1 MPERDIDM
9 LPPLPPWLAPRYAL
23 TGLKLGL
30 SGLLLLVAVVGCT
43 TQTVRLEGFQIKLP
57 LIGSIG
63 PQGWKPY
70 AQELEGEVRSIRID
84 LELSEARHEA
94 TKRAYTEAQA
104 EAARMEAERITRVV
118 EQQERITDEVRQDY
132 SRRIADLRARAAR
145 LQAEARAGAG
155 SASGGVQLPEAGNA
169 TYGIDDPAACQEI
182 PARNLETDIACRA
195 IAEEQ
200 AEQLETL
207 IEWVQRQMGVSQ

>member
-1 MPERDIDM
+1 M

-30 SGLLLLVAVVGCT
+30 SALLLLVAVVGCT

-57 LIGSIG
+57 LIGTIG

-70 AQELEGEVRSIRID
+70 ARKLEGEIKAIRID
-84 LELSEARHEA
+84 LELSEARHKA
-94 TKRAYTEAQA
+94 TKRAYEDAQA
-104 EAARMEAERITRVV
+104 EAARMQAQAIEREITR
-118 EQQERITDEVRQDY
+118 QKGITDEVRQDY
-132 SRRIADLRARAAR
+132 QRIVADLRARAAR

-155 SASGGVQLPEAGNA
+155 SASGGVRVSADASP

-182 PARNLETDIACRA
+182 PARDVETDIACRA

-200 AEQLETL
+200 AMQLDAL
-207 IEWVQRQMGVSQ
+207 ITWVQRQMGVSE